1 MGFFCKAVDYW
12 QAGVARLEK
21 FPSCHSAVR
30 SDGFWSTNTCRIS
43 ILHDKMDSNMVGAS
57 AFEPEMAQVKV
68 TFTTTED
75 GFQLPETKRQ
85 LLVPAGMAFDPH

>member
-1 MGFFCKAVDYW
+1 
-12 QAGVARLEK
+12 
-21 FPSCHSAVR
+21 
-30 SDGFWSTNTCRIS
+30 
-43 ILHDKMDSNMVGAS
+43 MVGAA

-85 LLVPAGMAFDPH
+85 LLVPAGTSALTSPLAIHIRRKYG